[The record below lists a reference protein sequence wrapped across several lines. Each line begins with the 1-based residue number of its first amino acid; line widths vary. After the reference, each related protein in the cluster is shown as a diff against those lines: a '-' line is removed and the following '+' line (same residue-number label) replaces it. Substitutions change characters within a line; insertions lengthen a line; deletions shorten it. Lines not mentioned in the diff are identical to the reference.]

1 MRFSKVALA
10 VAISGIVSTNVLA
23 TNGYFSHGYG
33 AKEKGMAGAGV
44 AKGGNSISTAN
55 NPASLLQVGERM
67 DWGISVFN
75 PVRSMSVSG
84 EPSFP
89 EGTTPVL
96 GLPQSGCTQPGVLPC
111 QIPFSHNTG
120 TNDSSSEW
128 FPIPSFGFSA
138 KIDDKTYWGISLY
151 GNGGM
156 NSDYRSGSARV
167 LDPTSLPTGGTIV
180 NSPGIFGAGDTGVD
194 LMQLFVNTSIAYQ
207 ASETVGL
214 GASFIFA
221 AQAFEAN
228 GLAPFANNSLNPNAL
243 TNNGHDTSTG
253 FGVKLGANFDLS
265 DQVTLGISYQ
275 SKIEMSE
282 FDDYAGLFAENGDFD
297 IPSSYTVGIA
307 WETSSNSTLLLDY
320 QAINYT
326 DVAAISNPITPL
338 ITNCVDSLNNTLFA
352 GSATPLPAS
361 GAGCLGGAE
370 GAGFGW
376 DDVSVVKLGYEWSS
390 GDDTYRVGYSTTEQP
405 IASSQ
410 VNFNLLAPGVVEDH
424 FTAGYTMM
432 RGENE
437 WTFFIMYAPEV
448 EVSGTSGFDPAQ
460 TISFKMH
467 QLEFGV
473 DFQF

>member
-1 MRFSKVALA
+1 MKITRLTLA
-10 VAISGIVSTNVLA
+10 VALSGIVSTNVLA

-67 DWGISVFN
+67 DWGISIFN

-84 EPSFP
+84 EPSLPDGF
-89 EGTTPVL
+89 TPVL
-96 GLPQSGCTQPGVLPC
+96 GGFPGCSQPGILPC

-120 TNDSSSEW
+120 TNESSSEW

-138 KIDDKTYWGISLY
+138 KIDNYTMWGISLY

-167 LDPTSLPTGGTIV
+167 LNPASLSTGGAIV
-180 NSPGIFGAGDTGVD
+180 NSPGVFGAGNAGVD

-207 ASETVGL
+207 ANESVAL
-214 GASFIFA
+214 GASIIFA
-221 AQAFEAN
+221 AQAFEAT
-228 GLAPFANNSLNPNAL
+228 GLAPFANNSLNPSAL

-253 FGVKLGANFDLS
+253 FGFKLGANFDLS
-265 DQVTLGISYQ
+265 DSLTLGISYQ
-275 SKIEMSE
+275 SKMEMSE
-282 FDDYAGLFAENGDFD
+282 FDDYAGLFAEDGDFD
-297 IPSSYTVGIA
+297 IPSTYTVGIA
-307 WETSSNSTLLLDY
+307 WETSQTSTFLFDY
-320 QAINYT
+320 QAIMYT
-326 DVAAISNPITPL
+326 DVTSISNGINPL
-338 ITNCVDSLNNTLFA
+338 LTNCIDSLNNTFFA
-352 GSATPLPAS
+352 GSPTQLPAT
-361 GAGCLGGAE
+361 GAGCLGGSN

-376 DDVSVVKLGYEWSS
+376 DDVSVYKLGYEWSV
-390 GDDTYRVGYSTTEQP
+390 GDDTFRVGYSTTDQP
-405 IASSQ
+405 IASSE

-424 FTAGYTMM
+424 FTAGYTMK
-432 RGENE
+432 RGGNE
-437 WTFFIMYAPEV
+437 WTFFVMYAPEV
-448 EVSGTSGFDPAQ
+448 EVSGTSSFDPAQ